1 MLVVLYL
8 SSFLSYICWY
18 NKWFMCFNLKKSKAT
33 VMENEHLIL
42 CASMHV
48 LIVSDINTAAL
59 RITFSLE
66 VLLVIKLICFRARC
80 SHFSIHG
87 SQTLYDHYERKITSI
102 LNSDNLNKAILVLLV
117 RLGQAE
123 SIWSPFHLFC
133 WWQQWTVYLIH
144 FQSCTDVAS
153 VLMYKCN
160 FLEKMVHL
168 DSPPQ
173 RIKKRI
179 L

>member
-1 MLVVLYL
+1 
-8 SSFLSYICWY
+8 
-18 NKWFMCFNLKKSKAT
+18 MCFNLKKSKAT

-123 SIWSPFHLFC
+123 SI
-133 WWQQWTVYLIH
+133 
-144 FQSCTDVAS
+144 
-153 VLMYKCN
+153 
-160 FLEKMVHL
+160 
-168 DSPPQ
+168 
-173 RIKKRI
+173 
-179 L
+179 